1 MAGFLKLIKSALLSF
16 FIRAEIVEDKLK
28 IFARR
33 AKHDLILTTIE
44 IVVVNLDQTIID
56 KNVSVDDVEHTA
68 QLDVF
73 IHRVHE
79 SNWIEMVNTT
89 VLLYYEAPFNE
100 LASKL
105 VQFRRIVNLF
115 RKKSKGSYFLQGF
128 AVGDHWSNCT
138 SSYFF

>member
-1 MAGFLKLIKSALLSF
+1 MTEKTIGDLGLKELTTNLHNFRHHDSVSISFPHKVAGFLKLIKSALLPF

-33 AKHDLILTTIE
+33 PKHDLILTTIE

-56 KNVSVDDVEHTA
+56 KNVSVDDVEHAA

-73 IHRVHE
+73 IHGVHE
-79 SNWIEMVNTT
+79 SNWVEVVNTT

-105 VQFRRIVNLF
+105 V
-115 RKKSKGSYFLQGF
+115 
-128 AVGDHWSNCT
+128 
-138 SSYFF
+138 